1 MKLIL
6 RFLLDITSACER
18 VSIMGAL
25 DIIGRI
31 HSTRGSDSEDAV
43 DTRLLVDITS
53 ARERVSIM
61 RALYI

>member
-1 MKLIL
+1 M
-6 RFLLDITSACER
+6 DITSACER

-43 DTRLLVDITS
+43 RHQV
-53 ARERVSIM
+53 AGG
-61 RALYI
+61 YHKCP